1 MPAANKKTPSQFDGL
16 KHLGTGTP
24 VAETGTSRKIGRPL
38 KQGAKSRDE
47 NYRAWGGYLKIE
59 TVNEA
64 NYELGKL
71 RGDGRDM
78 SDLIEELLSGWVASQ
93 KTTRP

>member
-1 MPAANKKTPSQFDGL
+1 MPATSKKTLSQFEGL
-16 KHLGTGTP
+16 KSLGTGSP
-24 VAETGTSRKIGRPL
+24 VAEAEPSRKIGRPL
-38 KQGAKSRDE
+38 KQGAKSRDQD
-47 NYRAWGGYLKIE
+47 YRAWGGYLKIE

-78 SDLIEELLSGWVASQ
+78 SDLLEELLAGWVANQ
-93 KTTRP
+93 KAKRP

>member
-1 MPAANKKTPSQFDGL
+1 MPAASKKTHSQFNGL

-24 VAETGTSRKIGRPL
+24 VAETEPSRKIGRPL

-47 NYRAWGGYLKIE
+47 DYRAWGGYLKIE
-59 TVNEA
+59 TVNDA

-71 RGDGRDM
+71 RGDGRDL
-78 SDLIEELLSGWVASQ
+78 SDILEELLAGWVADQ
-93 KTTRP
+93 KAKRT